1 MPIQGY
7 LDDTQ
12 KSIYDDALYTQ
23 FVTFRRAFTVYL
35 NAQIAVV
42 NTNPNFA
49 GQFGNQS
56 QNSIAT
62 PVTPQPIY
70 TLSGVIRYGNGQPW
84 EYIEPGS
91 RGNYHQDKVRE
102 SFGKVTIK
110 VDASGYALFSQV
122 KQVEMDGLT
131 FQLGSTPRPHG
142 LVGAPTRWTY
152 SLDSD
157 D

>member
-1 MPIQGY
+1 MGTQQGY
-7 LDDTQ
+7 LTDAM
-12 KSIYDDALYTQ
+12 KSDYDNALYTQ
-23 FVTFRRAFTVYL
+23 FDTFKRPFTVWL
-35 NAQIAVV
+35 NAQIAIV

-49 GQFGNQS
+49 GQFGDQS
-56 QNSIAT
+56 QNVLTT
-62 PVTPQPIY
+62 PVTSQPYVI
-70 TLSGVIRYGNGQPW
+70 SGVIKYGNQQPW

-102 SFGKVTIK
+102 SFGKVSIK

-122 KQVEMDGLT
+122 KQVELDGLT
-131 FQLGSTPRPHG
+131 FQMGSTPRPHG

-152 SLDSD
+152 TLDSD